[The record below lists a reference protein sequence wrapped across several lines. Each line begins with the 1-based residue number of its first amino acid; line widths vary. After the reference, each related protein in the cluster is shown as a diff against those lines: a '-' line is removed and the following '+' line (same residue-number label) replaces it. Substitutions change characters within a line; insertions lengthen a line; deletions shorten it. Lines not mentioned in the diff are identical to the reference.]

1 MIFVAITT
9 LSGHVSRALDFYS
22 KNNIFFSIG
31 RTQPWENEQIPPTPI
46 NTDTTEDVQGYKLVD
61 SKFLVVPV
69 LEEGKPYEI
78 SYRGTRWKI
87 IAEGDAVT
95 LGARWVYIMSFI
107 EYEEFPIDMVYR
119 QIGVYTRLVRAE
131 GVPPGKA
138 NLLPSEVLDPGILE
152 VIDNRKPTYRE
163 LDQREKL
170 AVVIEF

>member
-1 MIFVAITT
+1 MAVTT

-22 KNNIFFSIG
+22 KSNIFFSIG
-31 RTQPWENEQIPPTPI
+31 RTEAWEDEQKPPTPV

-69 LEEGKPYEI
+69 LEDGKPYEI

-87 IAEGDAVT
+87 IPESDAVEF
-95 LGARWVYIMSFI
+95 GARWVYIMSFI
-107 EYEEFPIDMVYR
+107 NYDEFPVDLVYR
-119 QIGVYTRLVRAE
+119 QIGVWTNLQRAE
-131 GVPPGKA
+131 GIAAGKA
-138 NLLPSEVLDPGILE
+138 NLLPSEVESPGILE